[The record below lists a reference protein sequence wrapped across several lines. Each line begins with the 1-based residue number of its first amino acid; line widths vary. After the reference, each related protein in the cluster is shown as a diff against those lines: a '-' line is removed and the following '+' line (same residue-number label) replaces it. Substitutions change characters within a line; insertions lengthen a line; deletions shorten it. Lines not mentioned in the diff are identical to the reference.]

1 MSWADMSSIDQSRS
15 ASLLLDAVEKGAFLL
30 ANNLY
35 EGRFSDRA
43 PNVGRWSFCF
53 LAILFCTLC
62 KSPAHPDYFV
72 HICSCV
78 CTDLEVYVLNTE
90 ADIQD
95 LTFPHSYDSDSILE
109 ISATALQQYSNNGLW
124 HAMKVTF
131 YTCKSQYSAQHT
143 ASGPL
148 V

>member
-1 MSWADMSSIDQSRS
+1 MSWADMSSVDQSRS

-43 PNVGRWSFCF
+43 PNVGMWS
-53 LAILFCTLC
+53 LSLFISFALHVVKISTSSKLSCL
-62 KSPAHPDYFV
+62 
-72 HICSCV
+72 ICSCV

-95 LTFPHSYDSDSILE
+95 LTFPHSYDSDSILQ
-109 ISATALQQYSNNGLW
+109 ISALALQQYSNNGL
-124 HAMKVTF
+124 
-131 YTCKSQYSAQHT
+131 
-143 ASGPL
+143 
-148 V
+148 